1 METVNKVKFIN
12 IKMEY
17 LRDWL
22 KIPQEYELGFMMIEP
37 SFAMVFFNR
46 EGQKVVISA
55 RDISI
60 YSKDILKDEF
70 DFNKGF
76 EVEVVHDWLRFEE
89 VYD

>member
-1 METVNKVKFIN
+1 MESRNIIKFVN

-17 LRDWL
+17 LKDWL
-22 KIPQEYELGFMMIEP
+22 KVSQGYELGYMIIEP
-37 SFAMVFFNR
+37 YFAMVFFNR